1 VVEGTP
7 LLREH
12 LGKTWIGSSNLLVSA
27 SYKQASPILYG
38 AFCLINYQYIFV
50 FRPWREA
57 RDPKVEYL
65 HY

>member
-1 VVEGTP
+1 
-7 LLREH
+7 
-12 LGKTWIGSSNLLVSA
+12 
-27 SYKQASPILYG
+27 
-38 AFCLINYQYIFV
+38 LINYQYIFV

>member
-27 SYKQASPILYG
+27 NTIKQRLSRRFLFA
-38 AFCLINYQYIFV
+38 
-50 FRPWREA
+50 
-57 RDPKVEYL
+57 
-65 HY
+65 

>member
-27 SYKQASPILYG
+27 KYLYKSMAYRNLFIFAPSCVPKILT
-38 AFCLINYQYIFV
+38 LVRLSNIS
-50 FRPWREA
+50 RWS
-57 RDPKVEYL
+57 
-65 HY
+65 

>member
-27 SYKQASPILYG
+27 KYLYKSRAYSH
-38 AFCLINYQYIFV
+38 FFIFIPS
-50 FRPWREA
+50 FI
-57 RDPKVEYL
+57 PKL
-65 HY
+65 L

>member
-27 SYKQASPILYG
+27 NMSIDKRL
-38 AFCLINYQYIFV
+38 F
-50 FRPWREA
+50 
-57 RDPKVEYL
+57 
-65 HY
+65 